1 MGGPIAVVKA
11 GAQMAEYSPSA
22 LIGFIASLSINLAV
36 LNSLPF
42 PALDGGQLSFVLV
55 ESLLGRPIPRR
66 IQDSITAVAFS
77 VILVFGVGT
86 IIGDIDRLMVSIPAI
101 NAVQLDNTM
110 MPQ

>member
-1 MGGPIAVVKA
+1 
-11 GAQMAEYSPSA
+11 
-22 LIGFIASLSINLAV
+22 
-36 LNSLPF
+36 
-42 PALDGGQLSFVLV
+42 
-55 ESLLGRPIPRR
+55 
-66 IQDSITAVAFS
+66 